1 MATLLLKYATI
12 NNIPMDY
19 LKNQLE
25 QEYGVDLT
33 ASMALRRAAPYPKS
47 NELKAVSRML
57 KNM

>member
-1 MATLLLKYATI
+1 MATLLRKYAAI
-12 NNIPMDY
+12 NNIPMDH

-33 ASMALRRAAPYPKS
+33 EPRRDAPYPKS
-47 NELKAVSRML
+47 KELKAVSRML

>member
-1 MATLLLKYATI
+1 MATLLLKYTTA
-12 NNIPMDY
+12 NNIPMDH

-33 ASMALRRAAPYPKS
+33 ASMALRKDAPYPKS
-47 NELKAVSRML
+47 KELKAVSRML